1 MAYFMIT
8 LSNWLGRI
16 TTNDHPWLHILYDNA
31 ASKYDRTFTY
41 RYSRHYHRIRED
53 EYVVADCYRLTLSSK
68 LRIIQVMTQSINL
81 CVVRYPYIVTNGD
94 ATSIVEIASEVYR

>member
-1 MAYFMIT
+1 MIAFSDR
-8 LSNWLGRI
+8 LCRI